1 MRSAR
6 SHRRHSGLLDLHR
19 GSPPRTGITPVV
31 RGRADRFRRRHAGG
45 ADASRADRSRELQPR
60 ASTIAGCGAGRHR
73 TFGLA
78 GFSRALYLLSY
89 RSVVRVFP
97 RRQRLTCCSDTASHG
112 ARPSMLDG
120 PVFKGTALAPW
131 AALLG
136 MTIRVD
142 LPEPGLTR
150 WCSQPGSRPTA
161 RGVRRAGDEPCRRF
175 SLRSIPRNRDHGSKV
190 SPGTRWSSGSQSRAH
205 SGTTPPRTSIDS
217 ISHLR

>member
-6 SHRRHSGLLDLHR
+6 SHRRRSGLLDLHR

-60 ASTIAGCGAGRHR
+60 ASTLAGCGAGRHR

-89 RSVVRVFP
+89 RSVERVFP
-97 RRQRLTCCSDTASHG
+97 RRQRVTCSSGVASHD
-112 ARPSMLDG
+112 ARPSTLDEL
-120 PVFKGTALAPW
+120 VFEGTALAPW
-131 AALLG
+131 AALVGIAIL
-136 MTIRVD
+136 VD
-142 LPEPGLTR
+142 LPDQGLTR
-150 WCSQPGSRPTA
+150 RCSQPSLRSTA

-175 SLRSIPRNRDHGSKV
+175 SLRSIPRNRDHGSM
-190 SPGTRWSSGSQSRAH
+190 SPPTRWSSGSQSRAH